1 MFPLYELQISNIKT
15 RHLPDASP
23 LILKAGYSLSKTL
36 KPNLKKPKPNP
47 KPNHKRHPNG
57 NLHRNLYPNAQNVR
71 HIERFPKEN
80 LFLTFSAG

>member
-1 MFPLYELQISNIKT
+1 MSRFNP
-15 RHLPDASP
+15 
-23 LILKAGYSLSKTL
+23 KTL